1 MVNEKNSVLK
11 ETFEQALKN
20 HQNNNL
26 REAQNYYHKTLVID
40 PNHLFALNNLAVI
53 YKTQGELQK
62 AEDILK
68 KAIDIN
74 PEYIDAH
81 YNLGAVF
88 SEQEAFQK
96 AKSCYEKV
104 IEINPNHITAFN
116 NLGVVFSEL
125 KDYEKA
131 KSCYEKTIK
140 LNANH
145 FGALNN
151 LGVIYKTQGELQKA
165 EGSFKKAI
173 KLNPNYV
180 DAYYNLAGV
189 FYELNEP
196 QKEKSCYEKILQIE
210 PDNISAINALSTL
223 IGFTKINYN
232 SENEKND
239 FKKLIIS
246 LFKKGNI
253 KTNLFFNNSK
263 RILFSNDIQNQ
274 LNEII
279 DSDTLLKNEIIQ
291 NLLKEELFHLLL
303 QKTSLPDI
311 FFEKLLTKLRYE
323 IILDLENSKIDNLRE
338 YNNFI
343 ISLAEHC
350 WLNEYIFFKSKKEIA
365 IVKKLKNKIENE
377 KKIDEL
383 QISILS
389 CYISL
394 DNSKNIVNK
403 LLNYKSSNLLF
414 NDLISMQIKEPLIEN
429 ELVQSIKSLNEV
441 IDPVSKKVKYQYEEN
456 PYPRWRC
463 TNKILSKN
471 FFFWLNQDIE
481 PNKFIFSDKLNNPN
495 VLIAGCGTGK
505 HSISTQ
511 RYKNANVLAID
522 LSSKSLGYAKR
533 KTQEL
538 NIKNIEYMQADILEL
553 EKLNRKFDI
562 IESAGTLHHM
572 EDPIKGLKIL
582 LNILEPHGFLRLGL
596 YSELARKHIVKMR
609 EFIKNKNYNN
619 TSEDIKNYRQKIINE
634 KDNPLNQKVIINS
647 DFYST
652 SGVRDL
658 LFHVQEHRFTIP
670 QISKILKDQNLEFLG
685 FIFPN
690 PFIQKKFSKL
700 FPKDKKNISLNNWN
714 QFEIDNPDT
723 FSNMYQFWVKK
734 I

>member
-1 MVNEKNSVLK
+1 MANKKDSVLK
-11 ETFEQALKN
+11 ETFEQALRN
-20 HQNNNL
+20 HQNNNIQ
-26 REAQNYYHKTLVID
+26 EAQNYYHKTLIID
-40 PNHLFALNNLAVI
+40 PNHLFALNNLGVI
-53 YKTQGELQK
+53 YKTQGELKK
-62 AEDILK
+62 AEVSLK
-68 KAIDIN
+68 KAIKIN
-74 PEYIDAH
+74 PNYIDAH

-88 SEQEAFQK
+88 SQQESFQK

-104 IEINPNHITAFN
+104 IEINPNHTTAYN
-116 NLGVVFSEL
+116 NLGVVLSEL
-125 KDYEKA
+125 KDYKKA
-131 KSCYEKTIK
+131 KSCYENTIK
-140 LNANH
+140 LNPNH

-151 LGVIYKTQGELQKA
+151 LGAIYKNQGELQKA
-165 EGSFKKAI
+165 EDSLKKAI

-189 FYELNEP
+189 FLELNEP
-196 QKEKSCYEKILQIE
+196 QKEKDCYEKILQIE
-210 PDNISAINALSTL
+210 PNNISAINALST
-223 IGFTKINYN
+223 IVGFTKINYN
-232 SENEKND
+232 SEDEKNN

-246 LFKKGNI
+246 LFKKGNV
-253 KTNLFFNNSK
+253 KTNLFFKNSK
-263 RILFSNDIQNQ
+263 RILFSDDIQQQ
-274 LNEII
+274 LKEVII
-279 DSDTLLKNEIIQ
+279 SGTLLKNKIIQ

-303 QKTSLPDI
+303 QKASLPDI

-323 IILDLENSKIDNLRE
+323 IILNLENSKINNLKD

-350 WLNEYIFFKSKKEIA
+350 WLNEYMFFKSEEEIA
-365 IVKKLKNKIENE
+365 IVKKLKDKIEND

-383 QISILS
+383 LISVLG
-389 CYISL
+389 CYMSL
-394 DNSKNIVNK
+394 KNSRSIVNK

-414 NDLISMQIKEPLIEN
+414 NDLVSIQIKEPLIEN
-429 ELVQSIKSLNEV
+429 DLALSIKSLSEI
-441 IDPVSKKVKYQYEEN
+441 IDPVSRKVKNQYEEN

-463 TNKILSKN
+463 TNKISSKN

-481 PNKFIFSDKLNNPN
+481 PNKVTFSNKLINPN
-495 VLIAGCGTGK
+495 VFIAGCGTGK

-522 LSSKSLGYAKR
+522 LSYKSLAYAKR
-533 KTQEL
+533 KTLEL

-562 IESAGTLHHM
+562 IESVGTLHHM

-582 LNILEPHGFLRLGL
+582 LNILEPHGFLRIGL
-596 YSELARKHIVKMR
+596 YSETARRYIVKMR
-609 EFIKNKNYNN
+609 EFIKNKDYDS
-619 TSEDIKNYRQKIINE
+619 TSEDIKSYRQKIINE
-634 KDNPLNQKVIINS
+634 KDNPLYQKAIISS

-670 QISKILKDQNLEFLG
+670 QISKILKDLKLEFLG

-700 FPKDKKNISLNNWN
+700 FPKDKKNILLDNWN

-723 FSNMYQFWVKK
+723 FANMYQFWVKK